1 MKLIIAKK
9 RKHKAGKYSI
19 MQCFEVFPAVLKR
32 NFRLSHE
39 QVLQNIFTSAF
50 LNLEW
55 SFETESWDGV
65 DTSRWERLRAGGGD
79 DREWDDNGIINPV
92 DMNLSQ
98 LWEMVKGRED
108 WRAAVHGVA

>member
-50 LNLEW
+50 LNLE
-55 SFETESWDGV
+55 
-65 DTSRWERLRAGGGD
+65 
-79 DREWDDNGIINPV
+79 
-92 DMNLSQ
+92 
-98 LWEMVKGRED
+98 
-108 WRAAVHGVA
+108 